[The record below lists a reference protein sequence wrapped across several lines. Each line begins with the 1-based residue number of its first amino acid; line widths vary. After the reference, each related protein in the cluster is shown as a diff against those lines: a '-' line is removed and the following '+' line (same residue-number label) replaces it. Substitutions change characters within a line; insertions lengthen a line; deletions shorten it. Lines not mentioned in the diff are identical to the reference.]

1 MTDDQAIANG
11 ARRVDLTRI
20 GPEQYEATNVRGGR
34 ITLGTG
40 QNEDFTPVELL
51 LAAIAGCSGVDVDL
65 MTARR
70 AEPLEFS
77 ITSRGDKVND
87 ERGHHMDNLEVT
99 FTLRFPEGPG
109 GDKAREMAPRAI
121 EASRDRL
128 CTVSRTV
135 SLGTPITM
143 RQQD

>member
-1 MTDDQAIANG
+1 MTQDQSAIRDG

-20 GPEQYEATNVRGGR
+20 GPERFEATNVRGGR
-34 ITLGTG
+34 IRMGTG
-40 QNEDFTPVELL
+40 QNDDFTPVELL

-77 ITSRGDKVND
+77 IRATGDKVND
-87 ERGHHMDNLEVT
+87 ERGHHMEHLEVT
-99 FTLRFPEGPG
+99 FTVSFPEGAA
-109 GDKAREMAPRAI
+109 GDKAREMTPRAI
-121 EASRDRL
+121 DASRDRL

-143 RQQD
+143 RQD